1 MKLIGRATEK
11 KLIETMIRGGKHI
24 LLEGPV
30 GVGKTTLA
38 LHIASELGR
47 GVVRIDG
54 DGRFTEQ
61 KLVGSFDPKLVM
73 EQGFVRESFLPGPLF
88 EAMTEGKLL
97 LINELNRMPEMV
109 QNVLLPALDE
119 GLIQVPYLGEIRA
132 KPGFLL
138 VATQNPRE
146 FVATSPLSEAL
157 LDRLEW
163 VGIEPMSEAEELAIV
178 TAQVQTAGRAVD
190 PSSVLRAVT
199 LVRLTRT
206 HPKIRRGASIR
217 AAISLAQLS
226 DAKDAEGFWATAKSV
241 LANRMELMA
250 GKFGQQSFSKLLDEL
265 LAELRVQ
272 TEAEVKKKS

>member
-1 MKLIGRATEK
+1 MKLIGRLAEK
-11 KLIETMIRGGKHI
+11 NAIEQMVRADKHI

-38 LHIASELGR
+38 VTVAESLKR
-47 GVVRIDG
+47 GVIRIDG

-73 EQGFVRESFLPGPLF
+73 SRGFTRKSFLPGPLF
-88 EAMTEGKLL
+88 EAMTEGKIL

-119 GLIQVPYLGEIRA
+119 GLIQIPYLGEITA
-132 KPGFLL
+132 KKGFLL
-138 VATQNPRE
+138 IATQNPRE

-163 VGIEPMSEAEELAIV
+163 IAIEPMSFEEEEAIV
-178 TAQVQTAGRAVD
+178 RQNAPKAPENLVAQ
-190 PSSVLRAVT
+190 SVALI
-199 LVRLTRT
+199 RLTRH

-217 AAISLAQLS
+217 AAITLAQVCGTKTS
-226 DAKDAEGFWATAKSV
+226 DDEFWSIAKST
-241 LANRMELMA
+241 LANRIELLV
-250 GKFGQQSFSKLLDEL
+250 GKFSQQPFPRLLDEL
-265 LAELRVQ
+265 IAELRTQVDD
-272 TEAEVKKKS
+272 EFKKKSLAQ